1 MKRVILLIVLFL
13 ILNSIISLAELS
25 EIELNEIKNKI
36 NEKRDKIP
44 FSIIT
49 LYGDVTSII
58 TIDGIDYSAISKN
71 GELIVLKK
79 GKPENPTMEILI
91 SEQILRDILNKKKT
105 IGEALETNQI
115 VYRPVTFKSKTVYG
129 IARLGNFINRVLGL

>member
-1 MKRVILLIVLFL
+1 MKKRILLIVLFL

-25 EIELNEIKNKI
+25 ENELNDIKNKI

-44 FSIIT
+44 SSLVA
-49 LYGDVTSII
+49 LYGDITSVV
-58 TIDGIDYSAISKN
+58 TIDGIDYGAISKN

-91 SEQILRDILNKKKT
+91 SEQLLKDILNKKKT

-115 VYRPVTFKSKTVYG
+115 IYRPITFKSKTVYG